1 MKIARILDQDHDTF
15 GLEYEDTRGA
25 KNTMRLDAL
34 TYGKAI
40 REAKSFLGIDEYK
53 SRRGWQPVGSRVTP
67 QNGFRAV
74 LQFLTAS
81 ASTGQ
86 GARWPTIIADRQTL

>member
-40 REAKSFLGIDEYK
+40 REAKSFLGIDEYN
-53 SRRGWQPVGSRVTP
+53 RD
-67 QNGFRAV
+67 
-74 LQFLTAS
+74 
-81 ASTGQ
+81 
-86 GARWPTIIADRQTL
+86 ADGNQWEGE